1 MKKIILNI
9 FFIFVTLNIF
19 SQNINDP
26 FVGTWEWENN
36 NQIFRVILYL
46 DEDEDIRGDF
56 EMVEVLGNNLESLIY
71 ESNKDNGFGYKYG
84 PVIFGGSDGT
94 ELGATFTDNTV
105 THPYGQ
111 LSGELKMVIQ
121 LSNTPGLT
129 TATWQVRRT
138 RGLKRA
144 DDDRT
149 FNIPT
154 NIILTKV
161 D

>member
-1 MKKIILNI
+1 MINY
-9 FFIFVTLNIF
+9 FFILFLTPLF
-19 SQNINDP
+19 CSCQNINDP

-56 EMVEVLGNNLESLIY
+56 EMVDVLGNNLESLIY

-84 PVIFGGSDGT
+84 PVIFGESDGT
-94 ELGATFTDNTV
+94 ELGAALTDNTV
-105 THPYGQ
+105 THPYGP
-111 LSGELKMVIQ
+111 LFGELKMEIQ
-121 LSNTPGLT
+121 PSNTTGLT

-138 RGLKRA
+138 KGLKRA

-154 NIILTKV
+154 DIILTKV
-161 D
+161 N